1 MTYMT
6 IRNFIVL
13 ILVLIPLAG
22 LAGCTPNYKTSD
34 LHGTWIGQDETI
46 NSRGISMT
54 KKTVILNV
62 EDNGLIKGTTS
73 WDLIAGDGG
82 NHIDKKTNKDSEPVI
97 GVFEP
102 STGRFYLAEMDEP
115 GFWQGEM
122 ISKTKARCFLVQ
134 TGPKPVVST
143 IILERQSD

>member
-1 MTYMT
+1 MIKNT
-6 IRNFIVL
+6 IL
-13 ILVLIPLAG
+13 LLVLAATCLTTLG
-22 LAGCTPNYKTSD
+22 GCQHTYKTSD

>member
-1 MTYMT
+1 MNKLT
-6 IRNFIVL
+6 L
-13 ILVLIPLAG
+13 PLFLLLAAG
-22 LAGCTPNYKTSD
+22 MIMLGGCQHTYKTSD
-34 LHGTWIGQDETI
+34 LDGTWIGQDETI
-46 NSRGISMT
+46 NSRGISLT
-54 KKTVILNV
+54 SKTVVLNV
-62 EDNGLIKGTTS
+62 DDNGLIKGTTS
-73 WDLIAGDGG
+73 WDLVNGDGG

-97 GVFEP
+97 GAFEP

-143 IILERQSD
+143 IVLERQSD